1 MATEKSSDYS
11 LSGIFNT
18 VYEYMFCCC
27 NENSNIQKKINQAN
41 IKSKEYAQVQLEEM
55 ASKLFNNNLT
65 KFHYLFYWM
74 SDEDVN
80 EIIDGINFNVGAPED
95 DLNLLLF

>member
-1 MATEKSSDYS
+1 MSICSIAVMK
-11 LSGIFNT
+11 T
-18 VYEYMFCCC
+18 V
-27 NENSNIQKKINQAN
+27 ILKKKINHEN
-41 IKSKEYAQVQLEEM
+41 IKSKDYTQIQLEEM
-55 ASKLFNNNLT
+55 VYKLFNNNLT

-80 EIIDGINFNVGAPED
+80 EIIDGINFNIGAPED